1 MRQIFEGILMGPVL
15 SLVGSKKMA
24 FMGIARA
31 NQKDLIFV
39 RGLVEAGKVVPV
51 IDRIYPLSEAAA
63 AFRYLTREHAAGK
76 VVFTVDQEQVTV
88 SGRPERPS

>member
-1 MRQIFEGILMGPVL
+1 MG
-15 SLVGSKKMA
+15 

-39 RGLVEAGKVVPV
+39 SDLVEAGQVVPV

-63 AFRYLTREHAAGK
+63 AFRYLAKEHAAGK
-76 VVFTVDQEQVTV
+76 VVLTVDSEATPD
-88 SGRPERPS
+88 SSHPGRPS